1 MTDSQHNTNGSGS
14 FGIDNIVKD
23 LRTARH
29 ASLERRLRRNNPP
42 KLPSRK
48 ILQTVVEGLSAALFP
63 NRLGQPGLK
72 GEGLD
77 YFVGH
82 TLDTALRDLCG
93 QIKLELQFAADAGGA
108 SQTEDEQAQL
118 ITCQIGCQLARIRE
132 LLDTDILAAYEGDPA
147 ARSLDEVLVCY
158 PGITAV
164 IHHRL

>member
-1 MTDSQHNTNGSGS
+1 MLVLHAAARNSIHKDWRIVIPMTDSQHNSNGSGS

-48 ILQTVVEGLSAALFP
+48 TLQSVLEGLAAALFP

-77 YFVGH
+77 YFVGY
-82 TLDTALRDLCG
+82 TLEIALRELYR
-93 QIKLELQFAADAGGA
+93 QIKLELNFSTDAGSA
-108 SQTEDEQAQL
+108 SRTEDEQAL
-118 ITCQIGCQLARIRE
+118 LRTCQFGSKLAGIRE
-132 LLDTDILAAYEGDPA
+132 ILDTDTLAAYEG
-147 ARSLDEVLVCY
+147 
-158 PGITAV
+158 
-164 IHHRL
+164 